1 MPPISIITPVFNP
14 PIWAL
19 NKCIQSVL
27 NQTFSDWEWCVA
39 DDASTDSKVV
49 AALTKLAASDSR
61 VKLVRR
67 DENGGIIAA
76 SNSALSLATG
86 EFVALLD
93 HDDSLTFN
101 ALETVAH
108 VISNDDTVDYIY
120 TDEDKV
126 DQDNRHFDVFKKPSF
141 SPERLRGQNY
151 CCHFSVLRTSLV
163 RETGGFRPG
172 FEGAQDY
179 DLILR
184 VTEKARTIAHIPEV
198 LYHWRV
204 VTGSTA
210 GDANAKPYT
219 IDSGRRAVADH
230 CLRVGIDADVTSTT
244 GGYVHV
250 KRRVSHDKKV
260 SIIIPTRGDEK
271 VVWGITTCLVAN
283 AIESIFQRSTYSK
296 YEIVVVHDRVGQLNS
311 DLQTLLEDQRVSLV
325 WYDKPFDFSDKCNVG
340 FVHSD
345 GDIVVFLNDDTEID
359 TPDWIEVLVGFLEDE
374 SVGMVGPLTVLED
387 GRVQSAGHGNN
398 TLPHNLGAGDL
409 IESPG
414 YFGERLISR
423 EISGVTGACLAMRRH
438 CYFELG
444 GMSKTLPHSF
454 NDVDLAFKVLAAGY
468 RIIWTPIARLW
479 HFESLSRD
487 PRVRPEELEQ
497 LANRWENYFNQD
509 SYTTHS
515 E

>member
-1 MPPISIITPVFNP
+1 MPLFSIVTPVYNP
-14 PIWAL
+14 PVWAL
-19 NKCIQSVL
+19 NECIHSVL
-27 NQTFSDWEWCVA
+27 HQTFSDWEWCIA
-39 DDASTDSKVV
+39 DDASTDSDVV
-49 AALTKLAASDSR
+49 SILRNLAARDSR
-61 VKLVRR
+61 VKLIRR
-67 DENGGIIAA
+67 EENGGIIAA
-76 SNSALSLATG
+76 SNSALNLVTG

-93 HDDSLTFN
+93 HDDSLTPT
-101 ALETVAH
+101 ALEQVAH
-108 VISNDDTVDYIY
+108 HISDDETIDYLY
-120 TDEDKV
+120 SDEDKV
-126 DQDNRHFDVFKKPSF
+126 DQDGRYFDAFKKPSF

-151 CCHFSVLRTSLV
+151 CCHLSVLRTSLV
-163 RETGGFRPG
+163 RSTGGFRPG

-184 VTEKARTIAHIPEV
+184 VTEQARKITHIPEV

-219 IDSGRRAVADH
+219 IDSGRRAVAEH
-230 CLRVGIDADVTSTT
+230 CQRVGIDADVTSTT

-250 KRRVSHDKKV
+250 KRRLAHDVKI
-260 SIIIPTRGDEK
+260 SIIIPTRGDERR
-271 VVWGITTCLVAN
+271 VWGINTCLVVN
-283 AIESIFQRSTYSK
+283 AIDSILKRSTYTNF
-296 YEIVVVHDRVGQLNS
+296 EIVVVHDRVGQLNPY
-311 DLQTLLEDQRVSLV
+311 LQTLLEDDRVSLV
-325 WYDKPFDFSDKCNVG
+325 WYDKPFDFSDKCNIG

-345 GDIVVFLNDDTEID
+345 GDIVIFLNDDTEID

-374 SVGMVGPLTVLED
+374 NVAMVGPLTILED

-398 TLPHNLGAGDL
+398 MLPHNIGAGDL

-423 EISGVTGACLAMRRH
+423 EISGVTGACLAMRRL
-438 CYFELG
+438 CYFDLG
-444 GMSKTLPHSF
+444 GMSTTLPHSF
-454 NDVDLAFKVLAAGY
+454 NDVDLAFKALAAGY
-468 RIIWTPIARLW
+468 RIIWTPLAKLW

-487 PRVRPEELEQ
+487 PQVRPEELEQ
-497 LANRWENYFNQD
+497 LANRWEIYFNRD

>member
-1 MPPISIITPVFNP
+1 MTPVFNP
-14 PIWAL
+14 PLWAL
-19 NKCIQSVL
+19 EECIKSVISQS
-27 NQTFSDWEWCVA
+27 FSDWEWCIA
-39 DDASTDSKVV
+39 DDASTNPDVLKK
-49 AALTKLAASDSR
+49 LNKLAAKDKR
-61 VKLVRR
+61 VKLVQRSQ
-67 DENGGIIAA
+67 NGGIIEA
-76 SNSALSLATG
+76 SNSALELATG
-86 EFVALLD
+86 DFVVLLD
-93 HDDSLTFN
+93 HDDSLSTN
-101 ALETVAH
+101 ALQTVARI
-108 VISNDDTVDYIY
+108 VQENENVDYIY
-120 TDEDKV
+120 SDEDKV
-126 DQDNRHFDVFKKPSF
+126 DESGKHYDVFKKPSF

-151 CCHFSVLRTSLV
+151 CCHLSVFRSSLIK
-163 RETGGFRPG
+163 EIDGFRQG

-184 VTEKARTIAHIPEV
+184 ATEKARKIVHIPEV

-204 VTGSTA
+204 VSGSTA

-219 IDSGRRAVADH
+219 IESGRRAVAEH
-230 CLRVGIDADVTSTT
+230 CERIGLNADVTSTT

-250 KRRVSHDKKV
+250 KRKVTQDKKV
-260 SIIIPTRGDEK
+260 SIIIPTRGDRK
-271 VVWGITTCLVAN
+271 RIWGVDSCLVTN
-283 AIESIFQRSTYSK
+283 AIESILEKSSYRNF
-296 YEIVVVHDRVGQLNS
+296 EIVVVHDHVPHLDAR
-311 DLQTLLEDQRVSLV
+311 LQHHIDENRVSLV

-340 FVHSD
+340 VVHSD
-345 GDIVVFLNDDTEID
+345 GDIVLMLNDDTEID
-359 TPDWIEVLVGFLEDE
+359 TPDWLEVLVGFLEDE
-374 SVGMVGPLTVLED
+374 NVAMVGPLTLLED

-423 EISGVTGACLAMRRH
+423 EISGVTGACLAMRRD

-444 GMSKTLPHSF
+444 GMSTTLPHSF
-454 NDVDLAFKVLAAGY
+454 NDVDLAFKALDAGY
-468 RIIWTPIARLW
+468 RIIWTPMAKIY

-497 LANRWENYFNQD
+497 LSNRWETYFNRD

>member
-1 MPPISIITPVFNP
+1 MPLFSIITPVFNP

-19 NKCIQSVL
+19 NECIKSVL
-27 NQTFSDWEWCVA
+27 KQSFTDWEWCIA
-39 DDASTDSKVV
+39 DDASTDSEVMAV
-49 AALTKLAASDSR
+49 LRKLATRDPR
-61 VKLVRR
+61 VKLVQRT
-67 DENGGIIAA
+67 ENGGIIAA

-93 HDDSLTFN
+93 HDDSLTLN
-101 ALETVAH
+101 ALEKVADT
-108 VISNDDTVDYIY
+108 ISQDSTIDYIY
-120 TDEDKV
+120 SDEDKV
-126 DQDNRHFDVFKKPSF
+126 DQNGTHFDVFKKPSF

-151 CCHFSVLRTSLV
+151 CCHFSVLRTVLV
-163 RETGGFRPG
+163 QETGGFRTG

-184 VTEKARTIAHIPEV
+184 VTERARSIAHIPEV

-219 IDSGRRAVADH
+219 IESGRRAVAEH
-230 CLRVGIDADVTSTT
+230 CERVGINAEVTSTT

-250 KRRVSHDKKV
+250 KRRVSQDKKV

-271 VVWGITTCLVAN
+271 RVWGISTCLVAN
-283 AIESIFQRSTYSK
+283 AIKSIITRSTYSNF
-296 YEIVVVHDRVGQLNS
+296 EVIVVHDRVVQLNYELQEFLS
-311 DLQTLLEDQRVSLV
+311 DNRVSLV
-325 WYDKPFDFSDKCNVG
+325 WYDKPFDFSDKCNIGV
-340 FVHSD
+340 VHSD
-345 GDIVVFLNDDTEID
+345 GDIVVLLNDDTEID
-359 TPDWIEVLVGFLEDE
+359 SPDWLEVLVGFLEDE
-374 SVGMVGPLTVLED
+374 NVAMVGPLTVLED
-387 GRVQSAGHGNN
+387 GRIQSAGHGNN
-398 TLPHNLGAGDL
+398 TLPHNLGAGDP
-409 IESPG
+409 IDSPG

-423 EISGVTGACLAMRRH
+423 EISGVTGACLAMRRS
-438 CYFELG
+438 CYEDLG
-444 GMSKTLPHSF
+444 GMSTALPHSF
-454 NDVDLAFKVLAAGY
+454 NDVDLAFKALDAGY
-468 RIIWTPIARLW
+468 RIIWTPLARIW

-497 LANRWENYFNQD
+497 LANRWETYFNRD

>member
-1 MPPISIITPVFNP
+1 MPLFSIVTPVFNP

-19 NKCIQSVL
+19 NECIKSVL
-27 NQTFSDWEWCVA
+27 KQSFTDWEWCIA
-39 DDASTDSKVV
+39 DDASTDSQVV
-49 AALTKLAASDSR
+49 STLKKLAARDSR
-61 VKLVRR
+61 VKLVQRKA
-67 DENGGIIAA
+67 NGGIIAA

-93 HDDSLTFN
+93 HDDSLTLN
-101 ALETVAH
+101 ALEQVAH
-108 VISNDDTVDYIY
+108 VIFEDETIDYLY
-120 TDEDKV
+120 SDEDKV
-126 DQDNRHFDVFKKPSF
+126 DQDGRLFDVFKKPSF

-151 CCHFSVLRTSLV
+151 CCHLSVLRTSLV
-163 RETGGFRPG
+163 REIGGFRPG

-184 VTEKARTIAHIPEV
+184 VTEKARNIAHIPEV

-219 IDSGRRAVADH
+219 IESGRRAVAEH
-230 CLRVGIDADVTSTT
+230 CERVGINAEVTSTT
-244 GGYVHV
+244 SGYVHV

-271 VVWGITTCLVAN
+271 RVWGVNTCLVAN
-283 AIESIFQRSTYSK
+283 VIKSIFNRSTYSN
-296 YEIVVVHDRVGQLNS
+296 YDIVVVHDRVGQLNS
-311 DLQTLLEDQRVSLV
+311 DFETLLKDDRVSLV
-325 WYDKPFDFSDKCNVG
+325 WYDKSFDFSDKCNVG

-345 GDIVVFLNDDTEID
+345 GDLVIFLNDDTEID
-359 TPDWIEVLVGFLEDE
+359 TPDWMEILVGFLEDE
-374 SVGMVGPLTVLED
+374 SVGIVGPLTVLED

-409 IESPG
+409 LESPG

-423 EISGVTGACLAMRRH
+423 EISGVTGACLAIRRN

-444 GMSKTLPHSF
+444 GMSRTLPHSF
-454 NDVDLAFKVLAAGY
+454 NDVDLAFKALAAGY
-468 RIIWTPIARLW
+468 RIIWTPLAKLW
-479 HFESLSRD
+479 HFESLSRN
-487 PRVRPEELEQ
+487 PQVRPEELDQ
-497 LANRWENYFNQD
+497 LAKRWETYFNRD